1 MNSIITVLGHDK
13 VGIIAAVC
21 NYLAESNIN
30 ILDISQTIL
39 QGYFNMI
46 MIVDMKK
53 CSTSFVK
60 VADDLNA
67 IGEKIGV
74 SIRIQNEDIF
84 NSMHRI

>member
-13 VGIIAAVC
+13 VGIIAGVC

-46 MIVDMKK
+46 MIVDRKGANK
-53 CSTSFVK
+53 GVDN
-60 VADDLNA
+60 VADDLEKL
-67 IGEKIGV
+67 GEKIGV

>member
-1 MNSIITVLGHDK
+1 MNCIITVLGHDK

-46 MIVDMKK
+46 MIVDMKNANR
-53 CSTSFVK
+53 SFDAVS
-60 VADDLNA
+60 DELNV

-74 SIRIQNEDIF
+74 SIKVQNEEIF

>member
-53 CSTSFVK
+53 CSTSFDK

>member
-13 VGIIAAVC
+13 VGIIANVC
-21 NYLAESNIN
+21 NYLAENNIN
-30 ILDISQTIL
+30 IRDISQTIL

-46 MIVDMKK
+46 MIVDMKNAAK
-53 CSTSFVK
+53 GFDNI
-60 VADDLNA
+60 ADDLDKL
-67 IGEKIGV
+67 GEKIGV

>member
-13 VGIIAAVC
+13 VGFIAAVC

-53 CSTSFVK
+53 CSTSFDK